1 MNPVFP
7 LRCRKFGILT
17 LAFLCLALNTKT
29 RAATWINVGGGGW
42 QTGANWAGGSVPGG
56 VGATADFST
65 LNLLADATVTL
76 ASPVTVGTLLFG
88 DTTPSKNWIVSG
100 SPITL
105 AASGS
110 NLPVLTVTNQQ
121 VTFNAPLSG
130 SQGWIKNGAGVA
142 WLAGGLSN
150 NVTGAIAVNAGALG
164 TSSGASMKN
173 ITGAVTVAPGAS
185 FNAQQAFDGNSFAND
200 FFLGGD
206 GYGSNGWGALNLQQ
220 NVTLTGSIT
229 LNADTI
235 ISHDWNTGTINGPIT
250 GTSTNLKL
258 ATLQTGQYGIKIGG
272 NIQLGTGALTL
283 SGTGTAGSPDFTLS
297 GSNSF
302 SGATLAAGVA
312 AFGAANAL
320 GSGTFTFGG
329 SSTLRAAVAGV
340 LGNPLAIGPGL
351 TGTFDTQ
358 SNAVTLSGALSGS
371 GALTKIGAGTL
382 TLSGGTNNKLTGAI
396 SVAAGALGTSAGASM
411 KNLSG
416 TVTVASG
423 ATFNAAQN
431 FDSNNFANRFVISGT
446 GCGSNGWGALNLQ
459 QNVTTTG
466 TITLTADATI
476 SHDWNV
482 ATING
487 PIIGTNTNLK
497 LTTLQT
503 SQYGLT
509 INGSI
514 QLGTGTLTLTGT
526 GTAGSPDC
534 TLTSSNSFSAAVVN
548 SGVLY
553 FQTDTAMG
561 GTGANIT
568 VNGNGVT
575 ARNGSTLTKLLTRTG
590 TSSTGAVAFNG
601 SSSSTALD
609 FTPYPGLSLGTVTT
623 TTYTGVLTPGGGNY
637 RLGGGSGTITMNTS
651 LSGTNG
657 LIVHGAQ
664 GGTVVLAGAHTFTGP
679 TAINAGT
686 LRVDG
691 TLTGSVSVSAGG
703 CLAPGPASGIGS
715 LTLTQ
720 PVTVSGSLTL
730 RINRN
735 SAQTA
740 DLLTAPSLTLG
751 GVLTVLNSGS
761 APQLGDTFRLF
772 AVSGT
777 TVIAQPAVNLPT
789 LTAGLTWDLSSLG
802 TNGTIKAVATSNRV
816 GDPNWPGLLEYQIQ
830 SAYNAGYSSVTV
842 NSGTYTMP
850 DKGGANF
857 SISSYSNFTIDA
869 TGALFI
875 VGAQDA
881 FDFINCTNVTLK
893 GATIRPRTY
902 PFTQGLVVA
911 KGLTS
916 GTIPYADWRISDGYP
931 TSFQWWFN
939 AVSGSTRVISVETG
953 DLYYDQSN
961 ATYLGNNTWRLSFP
975 GSTQLGF
982 QVNDW
987 LVARSTQKQ
996 GFAVYLNGCQNC
1008 TLQSMTSQSGAFATF
1023 RENSGG
1029 GNQMLACRIQPSPTA
1044 PAGGTETPVVAC
1056 AADGVHTTWTY
1067 PGMHLENCVFEG
1079 VFLDDNIAIHGS
1091 FQTVLSVLSDTDVVF
1106 DGAGAF
1112 AVGDPVRFSNPGGFF
1127 AQANCTA
1134 IQNLGGGQYGVSLDQ
1149 ALAVPVGS
1157 KASNPKYNGSGF
1169 QIINCQLGGTRSRAI
1184 ITKADNGLISGCT
1197 IANAGTAMQIGPEY
1211 YWNESD
1217 YSWNVTI
1224 TQNAITHCGSGIVV
1238 VADGALGN
1246 EAITITNNTIG
1257 PMVNG
1262 SEIDIEG
1269 CIGAEV
1275 SGNTFTAPGPQP
1287 ALWFHDCTSAVLSGT
1302 LVPYVSGSGTMLGLG
1317 TSGCLDPASS
1327 VSLLTGVTLNL
1338 AFTGT
1343 DTVNQLSIDGI
1354 VQSPGVWGGL
1364 TSNAAYKTAM
1374 ITGSGCFYV
1383 ATGPAQP
1390 PYASWTANYGL
1401 TSTQAAFTA
1410 DSDSDGLANGLEWI
1424 LGCNP
1429 LASNAATLPT
1439 AVVTARQMQLN
1450 FTRNPASLATTTLTA
1465 QWSTNLQTWHDIPVG
1480 AASSGPDANGATVT
1494 VTTNASAADAIAVA
1508 IPLTNAPAG
1517 KLFIRLKATQP

>member
-1 MNPVFP
+1 MNPMLP
-7 LRCRKFGILT
+7 LRCKKAFLLA
-17 LAFLCLALNTKT
+17 LAFLCLGLNTGA
-29 RAATWINVGGGGW
+29 RATTWINAAGGSW
-42 QTGANWAGGSVPGG
+42 QTGSNWGGGSVPGG

-65 LNLLADATVTL
+65 LNLTADATVTL
-76 ASPVTVGTLLFG
+76 ASSVTVGTLLFG

-121 VTFNAPLSG
+121 VTFNAPLFG
-130 SQGWIKNGAGVA
+130 SQGLIKNGAGVA
-142 WLAGGLSN
+142 YLAGGLSN
-150 NVTGAIAVNAGALG
+150 NVTGPLSVNAGALG
-164 TSSGASMKN
+164 TSSGASMKY

-185 FNAQQAFDGNSFAND
+185 FNAQQAFDGNSFSNN
-200 FFLGGD
+200 FFISGI
-206 GYGSNGWGALNLQQ
+206 GYGSNGWGALNLEQ

-229 LNADTI
+229 LNADSA
-235 ISHDWNTGTINGPIT
+235 ISHDWNSATINGPIV
-250 GTSTNLKL
+250 GVNTNLKL
-258 ATLQTGQYGIKIGG
+258 ATLQAGQYGITIGG
-272 NIQLGTGALTL
+272 DIQLGTGALTL

-302 SGATLAAGVA
+302 SGATLSAGVT
-312 AFGAANAL
+312 AFGAVNAL

-329 SSTLRAAVAGV
+329 SATLRAAVGGV
-340 LGNPLAIGPGL
+340 LGTPLAIGPGL

-382 TLSGGTNNKLTGAI
+382 TLSGGTSNNLTGAI
-396 SVAAGALGTSAGASM
+396 LVASGALGASAGASM
-411 KNLSG
+411 KNLAG
-416 TVTVASG
+416 AVTVAAG
-423 ATFNAAQN
+423 ASFNAAQN
-431 FDSNNFANRFVISGT
+431 FDSNNFANRFFISGT

-466 TITLTADATI
+466 TITLNADATL

-487 PIIGTNTNLK
+487 PIVGTNMNLK

-503 SQYGLT
+503 SQYGFT
-509 INGSI
+509 INGSV

-526 GTAGSPDC
+526 GTVASPDC
-534 TLTSSNSFSAAVVN
+534 TLTASNSFSAAVVN

-568 VNGNGVT
+568 VYGDGVT
-575 ARNGSTLTKLLTRTG
+575 ARNGSTMTKLLTRTG
-590 TSSTGAVAFNG
+590 TNSTGAIAFNA

-609 FTPYPGLSLGTVTT
+609 FTNYPGLSLGTIST

-637 RLGGGSGTITMNTS
+637 RLGGGSGTLTMNTS

-664 GGTVVLAGAHTFTGP
+664 GGTVVLAAAHSFTGP

-686 LRVDG
+686 LRVSG
-691 TLTGSVSVSAGG
+691 TLSGAVSVSAGG
-703 CLAPGPASGIGS
+703 CLAPGPATGIGS

-720 PVTVSGSLTL
+720 PVTLSGSLTL

-777 TVIAQPAVNLPT
+777 TVIVQPAVNLPT

-802 TNGTIKAVATSNRV
+802 TNGTIKAVASSNQV
-816 GDPNWPGLLEYQIQ
+816 GDPNWPGLLPYQIQ
-830 SAYNAGYSSVTV
+830 SAYNAGYSSVTI

-850 DKGGANF
+850 DGGGANF
-857 SISSYSNFTIDA
+857 SYSALANFTIDA
-869 TGALFI
+869 TSALFI
-875 VGAQDA
+875 VGTQDA

-902 PFTQGLVVA
+902 PLTQGLVVA
-911 KGLTS
+911 EGLTS
-916 GTIPYADWRISDGYP
+916 GTIPYADWRVSDGYP

-939 AVSGSTRVISVETG
+939 AVSGSSRTISVETG
-953 DLYYDQSN
+953 DLYYTQSN

-975 GSTQLGF
+975 GFTQLSF

-987 LVARSTQKQ
+987 LVARSTQSQ

-1008 TLQSMTSQSGAFATF
+1008 TLQSVTSQSGGFATF
-1023 RENSGG
+1023 RENGGG

-1044 PAGGTETPVVAC
+1044 PVGGTETPVVAC

-1067 PGMHLENCVFEG
+1067 PGMHLENCVFTG

-1091 FQTVLSVLSDTDVVF
+1091 FQTVLSVLSGSDVVF
-1106 DGAGAF
+1106 NGAGAF
-1112 AVGDPVRFSNPGGFF
+1112 AVGDPVRFSNTGGFF

-1134 IQNLGGGQYGVSLDQ
+1134 IQDLGSSQYQVTLDQ
-1149 ALAVPVGS
+1149 ALPVPVGA

-1217 YSWNVTI
+1217 YSWNVTV
-1224 TQNAITHCGSGIVV
+1224 TANTITHCGSGIVV
-1238 VADGALGN
+1238 VTDGALGN
-1246 EAITITNNTIG
+1246 EAITITNNILG

-1262 SEIDIEG
+1262 SEMDIEG
-1269 CIGAEV
+1269 CVGATI

-1287 ALWFHDCTSAVLSGT
+1287 ALWFQDCTNVGLSGT
-1302 LVPYVSGSGTMLGLG
+1302 LVPYTSGSGTMLGLG

-1327 VSLLTGVTLNL
+1327 VNLSTGVTLNL
-1338 AFTGT
+1338 AFSGT
-1343 DTVNQLSIDGI
+1343 DTINQLSIDGI
-1354 VQSPGVWGGL
+1354 AQSPGVWGGL
-1364 TSNAAYKTAM
+1364 ASNAAYKTAI

-1383 ATGPAQP
+1383 ATGPGQQP
-1390 PYASWTANYGL
+1390 YTSWTASYGL
-1401 TSTQAAFTA
+1401 TSTVAAFSA
-1410 DSDSDGLANGLEWI
+1410 DPDNDGLSNGLEWI
-1424 LGCNP
+1424 LGGNP
-1429 LASNAATLPT
+1429 LTNNAALPKA
-1439 AVVTARQMQLN
+1439 AVAASQMQLR
-1450 FTRNPASLATTTLTA
+1450 FSRNPSSLASTTLTV
-1465 QWSTNLQTWHDIPVG
+1465 QWSTNLQSWHDVPVG
-1480 AASSGPDANGATVT
+1480 AGSSGPDTNGATVT
-1494 VTTNASAADAIAVA
+1494 VTTNASAPDGIVVAV
-1508 IPLTNAPAG
+1508 PLSNATAG
-1517 KLFIRLKATQP
+1517 KLFMRLKATQP